1 MTKAVLCGALGRMG
15 RVILRLSLEYSDFEV
30 VAGVEHPDCVR
41 STDLGEAS
49 GIPELRGKVLT
60 SRLEEVLPLCHVVI
74 EFSGNT
80 SAAVSHTK
88 IASLAGKAAVV
99 GTTGF
104 SEEEMKEMEE
114 CSQNAPLLISPNM
127 SLGVNLLFKLVQIS
141 VKALKDKNFDMEISE
156 IHHRFK
162 KDAPSGTAL
171 KLASIVAQELGVPLK
186 DHAVFGRKDIQP
198 RKDKD
203 IGVFAIRGGDVVGDH
218 TVYLLGFG
226 ERIELTHRATSRD
239 TFAKGAIEASRWIK
253 DKPPGLYS
261 MFDVLGL

>member
-1 MTKAVLCGALGRMG
+1 
-15 RVILRLSLEYSDFEV
+15 
-30 VAGVEHPDCVR
+30 
-41 STDLGEAS
+41 
-49 GIPELRGKVLT
+49 
-60 SRLEEVLPLCHVVI
+60 
-74 EFSGNT
+74 
-80 SAAVSHTK
+80 
-88 IASLAGKAAVV
+88 
-99 GTTGF
+99 TTGF